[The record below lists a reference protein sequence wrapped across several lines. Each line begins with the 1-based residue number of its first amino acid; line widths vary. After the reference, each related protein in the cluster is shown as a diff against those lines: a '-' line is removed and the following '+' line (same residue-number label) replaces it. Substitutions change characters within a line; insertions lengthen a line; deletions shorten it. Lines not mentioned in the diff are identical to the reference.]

1 MPVRAAARH
10 WPFGLV
16 LLGLVLVGLF
26 WTFDVGAAWT
36 RLVAWTVAMQR
47 ELHQGLATALR
58 AVAESGPLAG
68 LGLVGLSF
76 LYGVFHAAGPGHG
89 KVVIA
94 TYLGTQSETL
104 RRGAALAFA
113 SAFLQGMVAIIAVAG
128 TVLVLERTAR
138 QTQHLADQLERLSFA
153 AVAILGCFLVWRAA
167 RGLLATQPA
176 GCGHHHHGHEHG
188 HGCGH
193 HHAPAPGSSRAFGA
207 ALLSIGLRP
216 CSGAILVLVLAF
228 ALDLRVAGVAAVLA
242 MSLGTGMAVAG
253 LATLTVY
260 ARDTASTLAGRLDE
274 DGRKIARL
282 GQALALLGGLVIT
295 ALGLSLLQASFSAPA
310 HPLF

>member
-1 MPVRAAARH
+1 MRH

-16 LLGLVLVGLF
+16 LLALVLAGLF
-26 WTFDVGAAWT
+26 WTFDVGTAWA
-36 RLVAWTVAMQR
+36 RLVTWTVAMQR

-68 LGLVGLSF
+68 FGLVGLGF

-104 RRGAALAFA
+104 RRGVILAFT

-153 AVAILGCFLVWRAA
+153 AVAILGCLLVWRAA
-167 RGLLATQPA
+167 RALLATDPA
-176 GCGHHHHGHEHG
+176 GCGHHHHDHG

-193 HHAPAPGSSRAFGA
+193 QHAPAPGSGRAFGA

-242 MSLGTGMAVAG
+242 MSLGTGIAVAG

-260 ARDTASTLAGRLDE
+260 ARDTASRLAGHLDE
-274 DGRKIARL
+274 DGRKVARL
-282 GQALALLGGLVIT
+282 GLVLALLGGLLIT
-295 ALGLSLLQASFSAPA
+295 ALGLSLLQASLVAPA
-310 HPLF
+310 HPLL